1 GENLGFLKGYQNDP
15 CKIIKK
21 TIDAWYSEGYEY
33 DFSSDGPSPNT
44 KHFTQLCWRDTT
56 QYGIGYAYDPDPRI
70 ASTLRAT

>member
-1 GENLGFLKGYQNDP
+1 
-15 CKIIKK
+15 
-21 TIDAWYSEGYEY
+21 IDAWYSEVYKY

-70 ASTLRAT
+70 AVVVMNFNPPGNIVGGYKANVLPPR